1 MPFLKNS
8 PEEDFSHQHPLN
20 SSSIIN
26 YSLPLANES
35 TTAADGDVWTVKTLF
50 PLTGSAS
57 ICVAALFVFYFIRD
71 CGKQKVTGGGP
82 AVTEEKGEGVT
93 KRGRLVLEIVVI
105 SLLSLMFFLYV
116 GLEVAYGTFL
126 TVFSVRSKLGR
137 YLIQFHSTS
146 SVCRVLCLAPTPVDR
161 YRYRVPLLLVWG
173 LVNLEKTQRC
183 SFCSGSYEMSLRGKI
198 AT

>member
-8 PEEDFSHQHPLN
+8 PEDDVIYQHPLN

-26 YSLPLANES
+26 HTLPLATNES
-35 TTAADGDVWTVKTLF
+35 ATIADGDVWTVKTLF
-50 PLTGSAS
+50 PVTGSAS
-57 ICVAALFVFYFIRD
+57 ICVATLFIFYFIRD
-71 CGKQKVTGGGP
+71 CGKQKVTGGGSSP
-82 AVTEEKGEGVT
+82 TAMEEKGAGVT

-137 YLIQFHSTS
+137 YPYLFHST
-146 SVCRVLCLAPTPVDR
+146 
-161 YRYRVPLLLVWG
+161 G
-173 LVNLEKTQRC
+173 
-183 SFCSGSYEMSLRGKI
+183 
-198 AT
+198 

>member
-8 PEEDFSHQHPLN
+8 PEDDFSFPHPVN

-26 YSLPLANES
+26 YTLPLATNES
-35 TTAADGDVWTVKTLF
+35 TTAADGVWTVKTLF

-57 ICVAALFVFYFIRD
+57 ICIAALFVFYFIRD
-71 CGKQKVTGGGP
+71 CGKQKVNGGGGSSP
-82 AVTEEKGEGVT
+82 TVTEEKGEGVT

-126 TVFSVRSKLGR
+126 TVFSVRSKLGK
-137 YLIQFHSTS
+137 YPCSTVPGRVCS
-146 SVCRVLCLAPTPVDR
+146 SVGDPDPHVFGPP
-161 YRYRVPLLLVWG
+161 G
-173 LVNLEKTQRC
+173 
-183 SFCSGSYEMSLRGKI
+183 SGSGSISQRYGSGSGSGSFPFLK
-198 AT
+198 

>member
-8 PEEDFSHQHPLN
+8 PEYDVSYQHPVN

-26 YSLPLANES
+26 YTLLMANES
-35 TTAADGDVWTVKTLF
+35 TTIADGVWTVKTLF

-71 CGKQKVTGGGP
+71 CGKKKVNGGGSSP
-82 AVTEEKGEGVT
+82 TATEEKGVT
-93 KRGRLVLEIVVI
+93 KRGRRVLEIVVI
-105 SLLSLMFFLYV
+105 ALLSLMFFLYV

-137 YLIQFHSTS
+137 WFLFHSI
-146 SVCRVLCLAPTPVDR
+146 
-161 YRYRVPLLLVWG
+161 G
-173 LVNLEKTQRC
+173 
-183 SFCSGSYEMSLRGKI
+183 
-198 AT
+198 

>member
-8 PEEDFSHQHPLN
+8 PEEYDVSYQHPVN

-26 YSLPLANES
+26 HTLPLATNES

-57 ICVAALFVFYFIRD
+57 ICIAALFVFYFIRD
-71 CGKQKVTGGGP
+71 CGKQKVTGGGSAP
-82 AVTEEKGEGVT
+82 AVTEEKKGEGVT

-105 SLLSLMFFLYV
+105 ALLSLMFFLYV

-137 YLIQFHSTS
+137 FLFCSTG
-146 SVCRVLCLAPTPVDR
+146 SVCRVLFVFGTGTGTSR
-161 YRYRVPLLLVWG
+161 
-173 LVNLEKTQRC
+173 
-183 SFCSGSYEMSLRGKI
+183 
-198 AT
+198 

>member
-1 MPFLKNS
+1 MIFFFSAMPFLKNS
-8 PEEDFSHQHPLN
+8 PEEDDDSYQHPVN

-26 YSLPLANES
+26 YTLPLATNES
-35 TTAADGDVWTVKTLF
+35 TTAADGDIWTVKTLF

-57 ICVAALFVFYFIRD
+57 ICVATLFVFYFIRD
-71 CGKQKVTGGGP
+71 CGKQKVTGGGSSP
-82 AVTEEKGEGVT
+82 AVAEEKGEGVT

-137 YLIQFHSTS
+137 
-146 SVCRVLCLAPTPVDR
+146 
-161 YRYRVPLLLVWG
+161 
-173 LVNLEKTQRC
+173 
-183 SFCSGSYEMSLRGKI
+183 
-198 AT
+198 